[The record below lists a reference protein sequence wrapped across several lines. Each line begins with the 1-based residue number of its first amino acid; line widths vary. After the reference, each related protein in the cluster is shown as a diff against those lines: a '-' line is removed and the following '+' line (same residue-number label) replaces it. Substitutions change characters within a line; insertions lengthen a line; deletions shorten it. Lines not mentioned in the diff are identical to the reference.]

1 LGERFKYSLTCCA
14 HARSALADESMTYVV
29 NGDWRLDS
37 PGEYQLND
45 VIVVYDRSNESIAEE
60 VVSVRQTPVD
70 LSVFV
75 SIRTLARQY

>member
-1 LGERFKYSLTCCA
+1 
-14 HARSALADESMTYVV
+14 MTHVV
-29 NGDWRLDS
+29 NGDWRLDL

-70 LSVFV
+70 LNVFV

>member
-1 LGERFKYSLTCCA
+1 
-14 HARSALADESMTYVV
+14 MTYVV